1 MKFFLGEVNKST
13 SISKIVDVE
22 CEEDGVAFYLKHNK
36 DEIVLSKEATYELFQ
51 ALKSIDE
58 TGM

>member
-1 MKFFLGEVNKST
+1 M
-13 SISKIVDVE
+13 SKIVDVE
-22 CEEDGVAFYLKHNK
+22 CEENGEAFYLKHNQ
-36 DEIVLSKEATYELFQ
+36 DEIVLSKEATHELFQ